1 MKLNNNMLN
10 KLRGLD
16 DEALWREIK
25 TMASSYGL
33 KLPDKAPSASELKK
47 VREALDIGEISTADA
62 MRLMNEYKR
71 RQG

>member
-16 DEALWREIK
+16 DEALWREIR

-33 KLPDKAPSASELKK
+33 KLPEKTPNAGDLKK
-47 VREALDIGEISTADA
+47 VRDALDIGEISTADA